1 MLTEEETSTFPPQS
15 PSSTTNP
22 TFDPKFG
29 SHEQPPFTTSIL
41 ANTTLDDDSQNE
53 ASMEYKEIPAKHE
66 TFSINQDTFVTKQIH
81 ETMSDED
88 DQIMISSNLINDE
101 EQSKSLEDM
110 EMIKQ
115 VANDFVKTLSQE
127 ALEIVKE
134 KTEQQPK
141 QFQLQVPTVAVT
153 FSSEPDLSTMS
164 DGVPA
169 GEDMTMPEIPEII
182 SDQFQFQTSFRAHF
196 VRDFDYVTESVSV
209 AVNGQ
214 AEQSQEVTKDE
225 PSDDG
230 VKDTEFHVRDKKD
243 GEKYTQNNFVNALAE
258 E

>member
-1 MLTEEETSTFPPQS
+1 MYDPLYNTLVHTIHKMLS
-15 PSSTTNP
+15 P
-22 TFDPKFG
+22 
-29 SHEQPPFTTSIL
+29 L
-41 ANTTLDDDSQNE
+41 
-53 ASMEYKEIPAKHE
+53 
-66 TFSINQDTFVTKQIH
+66 KQIH

-164 DGVPA
+164 DGFPA
-169 GEDMTMPEIPEII
+169 GEDVTMPEIPEII
-182 SDQFQFQTSFRAHF
+182 SDQFQFQASFRAHF

-214 AEQSQEVTKDE
+214 AEHDKTKIF
-225 PSDDG
+225 
-230 VKDTEFHVRDKKD
+230 EFGSFLNSPLVD
-243 GEKYTQNNFVNALAE
+243 
-258 E
+258 